1 MTLWILDT
9 DHVSLLQRGHP
20 VVINKVGAV
29 NSNEIAVRVI
39 TIVEQMYGRLDVTK
53 RAKSKQ
59 ELVTA
64 YALLKKTFNR
74 LCQAN
79 ILSFDE
85 AAFDSYNE
93 LLKQKIRVS
102 TQDLRIAATAL
113 SINATVV
120 TRNRRDFEKVPKLK
134 ITDWSIPEKT

>member
-1 MTLWILDT
+1 MALWILDT

-20 VVINKVGAV
+20 VVINKVAAV
-29 NSNEIAVRVI
+29 NPNEIAVTVI

-64 YALLKKTFNR
+64 YALLKETFNR

-79 ILSFDE
+79 ILDFDE

-93 LLKQKIRVS
+93 LLKQKIRVG
-102 TQDLRIAATAL
+102 TQDLRIAAIAL
-113 SINATVV
+113 SVNATVV

-134 ITDWSIPEKT
+134 IADWSIP

>member
-1 MTLWILDT
+1 MALWILDT

-20 VVINKVGAV
+20 VVINKVAAV
-29 NSNEIAVRVI
+29 NPDEIAVTFI

-64 YALLKKTFNR
+64 YALLKETFNR

-79 ILSFDE
+79 ILDFDE
-85 AAFDSYNE
+85 PAFDSYND
-93 LLKQKIRVS
+93 LLKQKIRVG
-102 TQDLRIAATAL
+102 TQDLRIAAIAL
-113 SINATVV
+113 SVNATVV
-120 TRNRRDFEKVPKLK
+120 TRAIVEILRKSPNLKL
-134 ITDWSIPEKT
+134 